1 MTAASM
7 DSLRLTDLSPVHAAA
22 VFRLSALAGGNR
34 TVDDWRFLLARGTGV
49 GMVDAD
55 GAPVAAATALPYGRF
70 AWIGPA
76 PVAPDWRGQGIAALL
91 AAEVVRRQEAAGRAP
106 GLDATVDGRRA
117 CRRAGFRD
125 LYRLGYYRAE
135 AASPPPES
143 AEPPDS
149 GRPRVRRLAA
159 ADLEAVSLMDRRLF
173 GADRLELLHHLRRRQ
188 PQAAFAAFRD
198 GRLSG
203 YVLARDG
210 REAVQVGPL
219 AATGDDVARALAA
232 AALGAVRGP
241 VRIDVADAR
250 RGLIEWLQASGFVL
264 QWPLVRM
271 VRSRKAGF
279 GDPAL
284 LYATA
289 GPDLG

>member
-1 MTAASM
+1 ME
-7 DSLRLTDLSPVHAAA
+7 SLRLTDLSPAHAEPLSG
-22 VFRLSALAGGNR
+22 LSALTGGNR
-34 TVDDWRFLLARGTGV
+34 TADDWRFLLARGIGA
-49 GMVDAD
+49 GLVDAD
-55 GAPVAAATALPYGRF
+55 EAPVAAATALPYGRF
-70 AWIGPA
+70 AWICPVL
-76 PVAPDWRGQGIAALL
+76 VAPDWRGQGIASLL
-91 AAEVVRRQEAAGRAP
+91 ATEVVRRQEAAGRVPA
-106 GLDATVDGRRA
+106 LDTTPDGRQA

-125 LYRLGYYRAE
+125 LYRLGRYRAE
-135 AASPPPES
+135 AISPPPAPES
-143 AEPPDS
+143 GGPA
-149 GRPRVRRLAA
+149 VRRLAA
-159 ADLEAVSLMDRRLF
+159 ADLEAVSRMDRRLF

-188 PQAAFAAFRD
+188 PEAAFAAFRD

-219 AATGDDVARALAA
+219 AAIGDDVARALAA

-241 VRIDVADAR
+241 VRIDAVDDR
-250 RGLIEWLQASGFVL
+250 RGFVEWLQTCGFVL
-264 QWPLVRM
+264 QWPVIRM